1 MPEHLVL
8 DIEGMHCASCV
19 GRIEKALKSV
29 PGVEHAAAN
38 LATNQASVD
47 FDDRQAKVDTLLAA
61 VAGAGYQAHV
71 PGASGADDP
80 GVRQEREAQAWRHR
94 LLAAASIMAGLVLV
108 DYRLAHS
115 PAGNWAALA
124 LATIMQVY
132 VGWPYYR
139 GALASLR
146 HASANMDT
154 LVALGTTAAYA
165 SGLAGWPQAAAMRF
179 MDAGMIL
186 LFITLGKSLEVRA
199 RGKASSA
206 IRGLMALAPPEATVL
221 RGGRSQRVPLEQ
233 VAAGEKLIVRPG
245 ERIAL
250 DARVVAG
257 GSAVDQSWLTGES
270 LPVEKSI
277 GDVLYAGTLN
287 GDGALTAEVTRP
299 AGETMLAQ
307 VVDLVRNAQQ
317 SKPDIQRLAD
327 RVVAYF
333 VPGLLLLALA
343 TLLGWGLAA
352 GDWQRGL
359 SALVAVLVV
368 ACPCA
373 MGLAAPAAVL
383 VASGRGAEA
392 GILVKEA
399 HAFETAAVADSLVLD
414 KTGTLTLGKPQVA
427 AVEPAAGFSSAEVL
441 GVAAAA
447 ERLSQHP
454 LAACVVAY
462 AESEGVADAVAS
474 DLSVVPGQGIRAML
488 DGQRVWVGNER
499 LLQTAGVVIDE
510 ATGGTVKSLRD
521 RGNTVLL
528 VARETQLLGAIG
540 IADTIGPHSREAV
553 DRLRRLGLEVQMVSG
568 DHRATV
574 EAVAH
579 ALGIEQFTAEVLPA
593 DKEQIV
599 RALQRQG
606 RRVAMVGDGIND
618 APALAAADVGIAIGS
633 GAAVA
638 LDSAD
643 MVLVRGDLR
652 GVPEAIV
659 LSRATLRT
667 IRQNLAWAFGYNL
680 VLIPLAAGVL
690 VPLIGW
696 SLPPVAAAAA
706 MAASSVSVVANSLL
720 LARRK
725 LEAAG

>member
-1 MPEHLVL
+1 MPEHLIL

-19 GRIEKALKSV
+19 GRVEKALKSV

-38 LATNQASVD
+38 LATNQAVVD
-47 FDDRQAKVDTLLAA
+47 FDERQAKLDMLLAA

-71 PGASGADDP
+71 PGASGTDDP
-80 GVRQEREAQAWRHR
+80 VAREEREAHTWRQR
-94 LLAAASIMAGLVLV
+94 LLAAAIIMAGLVLV
-108 DYRLAHS
+108 DYRLAHTV
-115 PAGNWAALA
+115 AGNWAALA

-165 SGLAGWPQAAAMRF
+165 SGLAGWPHAAAMRF

-199 RGKASSA
+199 RGRASSA
-206 IRGLMALAPPEATVL
+206 IRALVALTPPEATVL
-221 RGGRSQRVPLEQ
+221 RDGRSQRVPLEK
-233 VAAGEKLIVRPG
+233 VAVGEKLIVRPG

-250 DARVVAG
+250 DARVIAG
-257 GSAVDQSWLTGES
+257 GSSVDQSWLTGEA
-270 LPVEKSI
+270 LPVEKAI

-307 VVDLVRNAQQ
+307 VVELVRNAQQ

-343 TLLGWGLAA
+343 TLLGWGLAT

-359 SALVAVLVV
+359 SALVAELVV

-383 VASGRGAEA
+383 VASGRGAQA

-399 HAFETAAVADSLVLD
+399 HAFETAAIADCVVLD
-414 KTGTLTLGKPQVA
+414 KTGTLTLGKPQVSA
-427 AVEPAAGFSSAEVL
+427 LEPAGEHTPAELVD
-441 GVAAAA
+441 VAAAA

-462 AESEGVADAVAS
+462 AESEGGAHLVAS
-474 DLSVVPGQGIRAML
+474 DLSVVPGQGVRAIL
-488 DGQRVWVGNER
+488 DGQTVWVGNER
-499 LLQTAGVVIDE
+499 LLQTAGVVVDE
-510 ATGGTVKSLRD
+510 VMIEIVKSLRD

-528 VARETQLLGAIG
+528 VARGKQLLGAIG
-540 IADTIGPHSREAV
+540 IADTIGPHSRQAV
-553 DRLRRLGLEVQMVSG
+553 EQLRQLGLEVQMVSG

-574 EAVAH
+574 EAVARE
-579 ALGIEQFTAEVLPA
+579 LGIEQFTAEVLPA
-593 DKEQIV
+593 EKEQVV

-618 APALAAADVGIAIGS
+618 APALVAADIGIAIGS
-633 GAAVA
+633 GADVA
-638 LDSAD
+638 IDSAD
-643 MVLVRGDLR
+643 MVLVRGDLC

-690 VPLIGW
+690 VPFTGW

-725 LEAAG
+725 LEAPS